1 MVRSLSELRTQ
12 ADEDV
17 AKAADSDNQAAR
29 PFYDPAAALLAAL
42 RLYAQERGF
51 DERWVQEMV
60 AAGNRDAMTEVAW
73 ALRQQGDVDSM
84 TAAEWIGNVVRM
96 NGVRERRSVMATA
109 NITLWRISTS

>member
-17 AKAADSDNQAAR
+17 AKAAGSDNHAAR

-42 RLYAQERGF
+42 RFYAQERGF
-51 DERWVQEMV
+51 DDRWVQGV
-60 AAGNRDAMTEVAW
+60 VGNRDAMTEVAR
-73 ALRQQGDVDSM
+73 ALRQQGDVDST

-96 NGVRERRSVMATA
+96 RGLRERRSVMVTA
-109 NITLWRISTS
+109 NITLWRLSTS